1 MNNLRYDIVII
12 GGGIAG
18 LTAGLYASRAGMDT
32 LLLEGVNLGG
42 QAIVTDLIEN
52 FPGFP
57 DGISGI
63 ELITRL
69 REQAVK
75 FGLKIESEKADKIIA
90 EENKSKNVRAG
101 DKDIECLGI
110 ILAVGAKPMRLGVEG
125 EERLIGRGVSYCA
138 TCDGPMYK
146 NKEVVVVGGGD
157 TAVEEALFLDRMC
170 KKIYLVHRKESLRAA
185 KVLQDRMFKSQ
196 KIEFLASTV
205 VSEIK
210 GDTRVEEVVL
220 KSLKNGKIS
229 SIKTEGIF
237 IFVGTKPDTDFLKG
251 AVDMDQTGYII
262 TNDEMET
269 SAKGIYACGDAR
281 KKLFRQ
287 LVTAAGEGA
296 TAAYACTHYVLS
308 LKGYVY
314 K

>member
-1 MNNLRYDIVII
+1 MNKLRCDIVII

-32 LLLEGVNLGG
+32 LLLEGLNLGG

-57 DGISGI
+57 DGIGGI
-63 ELITRL
+63 ELINRL
-69 REQAVK
+69 KEQAVK

-90 EENKSKNVRAG
+90 EDKLKNVLAG
-101 DKDIECLGI
+101 DNNIECLGI
-110 ILAVGAKPMRLGVEG
+110 ILAPGAKPMRLGVEG

-185 KVLQDRMFKSQ
+185 KVLQERMFKSR
-196 KIEFLASTV
+196 KIEFVASSV
-205 VSEIK
+205 VNEIR
-210 GDTRVEEVVL
+210 GGARVQEVVL
-220 KSLKNGKIS
+220 KNLKDARVS

-251 AVDMDQTGYII
+251 AVGMDEAGYII
-262 TNDEMET
+262 TDDGMET
-269 SAKGIYACGDAR
+269 SAKGVYACGDAR

-296 TAAYACTHYVLS
+296 TAAYACTHYALS

>member
-1 MNNLRYDIVII
+1 MNKIRCDIAII

-42 QAIVTDLIEN
+42 QAIVTNLIEN

-57 DGISGI
+57 DGIGGI
-63 ELITRL
+63 ELITRIK
-69 REQAVK
+69 EQAVK

-90 EENKSKNVRAG
+90 EDKLKNVRSG

-110 ILAVGAKPMRLGVEG
+110 ILAPGAKPMRLGVEG

-196 KIEFLASTV
+196 KIEFVASTV
-205 VSEIK
+205 VSEIR
-210 GDTRVEEVVL
+210 GGARVEEVVL
-220 KSLKNGKIS
+220 RNLKNGKIS

-251 AVDMDQTGYII
+251 AVDMNQTGYII

-296 TAAYACTHYVLS
+296 TAAYACTHHVLS
-308 LKGYVY
+308 SKGYVY